1 MKVLFDTNVI
11 LDLLLNRQPFCEM
24 SAKVVDLSA
33 TKVIEG
39 YVSAS
44 AITDIYYIA
53 YKTIKDRDK
62 VCSLLEKLL
71 KIVSVAGVTETEI
84 LEALKSGW
92 NDFEDAVQY
101 FSAQNMDVTCIVT
114 RNKKDYL
121 SADADIVVAEP
132 QEFLQNFERTTE

>member
-1 MKVLFDTNVI
+1 MKVIFDTNII

-24 SAKVVDLSA
+24 SARVIDLSA

-44 AITDIYYIA
+44 AITDIYYLA
-53 YKTIKDRDK
+53 NKTIRDKNK
-62 VCSLLEKLL
+62 VCSLLERLL
-71 KIVSVAGVTETEI
+71 QIVSVAGVSETEI
-84 LEALKSGW
+84 LAALKSGW

-101 FSAQNMDVTCIVT
+101 FTAQNIEVSYIIT

-121 SADADIVVAEP
+121 SADIVVVEP
-132 QEFLQNFERTTE
+132 EEFFNLE

>member
-1 MKVLFDTNVI
+1 MKVMFDTNII
-11 LDLLLNRQPFCEM
+11 LYLLLNRQPFCEM
-24 SAKVVDLSA
+24 SARVIDLSA

-44 AITDIYYIA
+44 AITDIYYLA
-53 YKTIKDRDK
+53 YKTIRDKNK

-71 KIVSVAGVTETEI
+71 QIVSVAGVAETEI
-84 LEALKSGW
+84 LAALKSGW

-101 FSAQNMDVTCIVT
+101 FTARNIEVSYIVT

-121 SADADIVVAEP
+121 SADIVVAEP
-132 QEFLQNFERTTE
+132 QEFFYLMKRE

>member
-24 SAKVVDLSA
+24 SARVIDLSA
-33 TKVIEG
+33 RKTIEG
-39 YVSAS
+39 YISAS

-53 YKTIKDRDK
+53 YKTLRDRSK
-62 VCSLLEKLL
+62 VSSLLERLL

-101 FSAQNMDVTCIVT
+101 FSARNIAVSYIVT

-121 SADADIVVAEP
+121 SAKEDIVIAEP
-132 QEFLQNFERTTE
+132 QEFLNLMEIE

>member
-1 MKVLFDTNVI
+1 MKVIFDTNII

-24 SAKVVDLSA
+24 SARVIDLSA

-44 AITDIYYIA
+44 AIIDIYYLA
-53 YKTIKDRDK
+53 NKTIRDKNK
-62 VCSLLEKLL
+62 VCSLLERLL
-71 KIVSVAGVTETEI
+71 QIVSVAGVSETEI
-84 LEALKSGW
+84 LAALKSGW

-101 FSAQNMDVTCIVT
+101 FTAQNIEVSYIIT

-121 SADADIVVAEP
+121 SADIVVVEP
-132 QEFLQNFERTTE
+132 EEFFNLE

>member
-24 SAKVVDLSA
+24 SAKVIDLSA

-44 AITDIYYIA
+44 AITDIYYLA
-53 YKTIKDRDK
+53 YKTIRDKNK
-62 VCSLLEKLL
+62 VCSLLDRLL
-71 KIVSVAGVTETEI
+71 QIVSVAGVSETEI
-84 LEALKSGW
+84 LAAIKSDW

-101 FSAQNMDVTCIVT
+101 FAAQNIEVSYIVT

-121 SADADIVVAEP
+121 AGDIAVAEP
-132 QEFLQNFERTTE
+132 QEFFNIMSRA